1 MKNGFKL
8 TGLLLGLL
16 LIVSLLGGCGS
27 MIAREESSMDSA
39 GPYPAEEPAA
49 EAPAYEEAGE
59 APREN
64 GMGSPSFSG
73 SIEPDKVITTID
85 MTFETTEFDKSLDK
99 LYSLVEESQ
108 GYLSSSNVYY
118 ASYYESQMFQRG
130 DFAIRIPRDKVNQ
143 FKGLVPQIGNLT
155 LESTSK
161 EDVTRY
167 YTDTESRL
175 KVLEIKE
182 ERLLSLLE
190 RAEEIEDIIALEN
203 QLSEV
208 IYEKEDLKATLVNL
222 DDRIDYSTF
231 HISLIEVGKI
241 STTETKE
248 TPFLTR
254 IQNAFE
260 NSLYQFRV
268 SAENFAVF
276 MVYNL
281 PGLLVLLIVAIVL
294 YKIIKRIVSGPERP
308 PKEKKTKNKNKDDR
322 FVEKEDQKQK
332 DEKKDDSQA

>member
-1 MKNGFKL
+1 MKKGLKL
-8 TGLLLGLL
+8 TGLLLGILL
-16 LIVSLLGGCGS
+16 VVSLFVGCGS

-39 GPYPAEEPAA
+39 APYPAEEPAA
-49 EAPAYEEAGE
+49 QAPAYEEAGE

-64 GMGSPSFSG
+64 GMGFPSFSG
-73 SIEPDKVITTID
+73 SIEPDKIITTIS
-85 MTFETTEFDKSLDK
+85 MTFETTEFDQSLEK
-99 LYSLVEESQ
+99 LYLLIEEAG

-118 ASYYESQMFQRG
+118 SSYYNSQMYQRG

-155 LESTSK
+155 NESTSK
-161 EDVTRY
+161 EDVTRF

-175 KVLEIKE
+175 NVLEIKE

-190 RAEEIEDIIALEN
+190 RAEEIEDIIKLED

-208 IYEKEDLKATLVNL
+208 IYEKENLKATLVNL

-231 HISLIEVGKI
+231 NVALIEVAKV

-260 NSLYQFRV
+260 NSLYQFGR

-281 PGLLVLLIVAIVL
+281 PGLLVLLVVAIVL
-294 YKIIKRIVSGPERP
+294 YKIIKRIVRGPGRP
-308 PKEKKTKNKNKDDR
+308 PGEKKPKKNNKDDR
-322 FVEKEDQKQK
+322 FVDKEDQRS
-332 DEKKDDSQA
+332 EKKDDSQA

>member
-1 MKNGFKL
+1 MRKGTRYTALF
-8 TGLLLGLL
+8 LGIL
-16 LIVSLLGGCGS
+16 LIMSLFAGCGF
-27 MIAREESSMDSA
+27 MISNEEASSDGA
-39 GPYPAEEPAA
+39 APQTAETPAESPAS
-49 EAPAYEEAGE
+49 EEYGE
-59 APREN
+59 AVRDN
-64 GMGSPSFSG
+64 GLGTPVMDN
-73 SIEPDKVITTID
+73 SIEPDKIITTIS
-85 MTFETTEFDKSLDK
+85 MTFETTTFEQSLEK
-99 LYSLVEESQ
+99 LYSLIEESG
-108 GYLSSSNVYY
+108 GYLSSSNVYFS
-118 ASYYESQMFQRG
+118 SYYDSQMYQRG

-155 LESTSK
+155 NESTSK

-175 KVLEIKE
+175 NVLEIKE
-182 ERLLSLLE
+182 ERLLSLME
-190 RAEEIEDIIALEN
+190 RAEAIEDIIKLED

-208 IYEKEDLKATLVNL
+208 IFEKENLKATLVNL

-231 HISLIEVGKI
+231 NLSLVEVAKV

-248 TPFLTR
+248 TTFITR

-260 NSLYQFRV
+260 NSLYQFGR

-294 YKIIKRIVSGPERP
+294 YKIIKRVVGGPEKP
-308 PKEKKTKNKNKDDR
+308 PKEKKPKKNNKDDR
-322 FVEKEDQKQK
+322 FVDKEDQK

>member
-1 MKNGFKL
+1 MKKGLKF
-8 TGLLLGLL
+8 TALLLGILMMVPL
-16 LIVSLLGGCGS
+16 FGGCGS
-27 MIAREESSMDSA
+27 MIAKEESSMDGA
-39 GPYPAEEPAA
+39 APYPTETPA

-59 APREN
+59 PQRDN
-64 GMGSPSFSG
+64 GLGTPSYSG
-73 SIEPDKVITTID
+73 SIEPDKIITTIS
-85 MTFETTEFDKSLDK
+85 MTFETTEFDQSLEK
-99 LYSLVEESQ
+99 LYLLIDEAG

-118 ASYYESQMFQRG
+118 SSYYNSQMYQRG

-143 FKGLVPQIGNLT
+143 FKGLVPQVGNLT
-155 LESTSK
+155 NESTSK

-175 KVLEIKE
+175 NVLEIKE

-190 RAEEIEDIIALEN
+190 RAEEIEDIIKLED

-208 IYEKEDLKATLVNL
+208 IYEKENLKATLVNL

-231 HISLIEVGKI
+231 HISLIEVGKV

-260 NSLYQFRV
+260 NSLYQFRI

-281 PGLLVLLIVAIVL
+281 PGLLVLLIVAIIL
-294 YKIIKRIVSGPERP
+294 YKIIKRIVSGPKKP
-308 PKEKKTKNKNKDDR
+308 PKEKKQKKNKDDR
-322 FVEKEDQKQK
+322 FVEKEDSK

>member
-1 MKNGFKL
+1 MRKGTRYL
-8 TGLLLGLL
+8 ALILGILMVL
-16 LIVSLLGGCGS
+16 SLFAGC
-27 MIAREESSMDSA
+27 SSMVSKEETSTDGA
-39 GPYPAEEPAA
+39 APQTAESPA
-49 EAPAYEEAGE
+49 EAPASEQYGE
-59 APREN
+59 AVRD
-64 GMGSPSFSG
+64 SG
-73 SIEPDKVITTID
+73 LGTPGLDNSIEPDKIITTIS
-85 MTFETTEFDKSLDK
+85 MTFETTTFDQSLEK
-99 LYSLVEESQ
+99 LYSLIEESG

-118 ASYYESQMFQRG
+118 SSYYDSQMYQRG

-155 LESTSK
+155 NESTSK

-190 RAEEIEDIIALEN
+190 RAEAIEDIIKLED

-208 IYEKEDLKATLVNL
+208 IYEKENLKATLVNL

-231 HISLIEVGKI
+231 HVSLIEVAKV

-248 TPFLTR
+248 TTFLTR

-260 NSLYQFRV
+260 NSLYQFRR
-268 SAENFAVF
+268 SAENLAIFL
-276 MVYNL
+276 VYNL
-281 PGLLVLLIVAIVL
+281 PGLLVILIVAIIL
-294 YKIIKRIVSGPERP
+294 YKIVKRILRGPERG
-308 PKEKKTKNKNKDDR
+308 PKEKKNKNKPRDDR
-322 FVEKEDQKQK
+322 YVEKEDAK

>member
-1 MKNGFKL
+1 MKNGFRI
-8 TGLLLGLL
+8 TALLLGIL
-16 LIVSLLGGCGS
+16 LIASLFIGCGS
-27 MIAREESSMDSA
+27 MIAKEESSMDNA
-39 GPYPAEEPAA
+39 GPYPAEEPA
-49 EAPAYEEAGE
+49 EAPASEDMGGAE
-59 APREN
+59 REN

-73 SIEPDKVITTID
+73 SIEPDKIITTIN

-118 ASYYESQMFQRG
+118 ASYYDSQMYQRG

-143 FKGLVPQIGNLT
+143 FRGLVPQVGNLT

-281 PGLLVLLIVAIVL
+281 PGLLVLLIVALIL
-294 YKIIKRIVSGPERP
+294 YKIIRRIVRGPEKP
-308 PKEKKTKNKNKDDR
+308 PKEKKMKKHKDDR
-322 FVEKEDQKQK
+322 FVEKENSK